1 MGWRILVFLSITYN
15 VMLSI
20 RDQLF
25 CQRKGP
31 GVPVRKRKKQSFVV
45 AEYTRILKL
54 IIYIFYHNLYIA
66 ICFFIFPINMLSSF
80 SGNTMK
86 PNHIILVYYYK

>member
-1 MGWRILVFLSITYN
+1 MAIHIVIFLFFVCFVEKATFLSIIYY

-31 GVPVRKRKKQSFVV
+31 GVPVRKRKKESFVV

-54 IIYIFYHNLYIA
+54 IIYIF
-66 ICFFIFPINMLSSF
+66 
-80 SGNTMK
+80 
-86 PNHIILVYYYK
+86 